1 MGFAGTMHPYFK
13 PSFENLENLRQQMN
27 ESTESDSGDLYET
40 IKDQEASQSR
50 EELKAEE
57 SQSVIVEGE
66 GLQVMDEENITSS
79 SNESQHSEVV
89 EGGPGAADELGSPA
103 SAVSAG
109 QLLPLPLPLPLPL
122 HVPKVSH
129 ILAFLPTGWA
139 ASSSFNERNSSM
151 SRNGLTVRAIPYR
164 YVQVVKPAMIRCIPL
179 FHIVSCVHL
188 KFFLSIA
195 LPFVPVPSIPSFL
208 QTTLASTLS
217 ARNC

>member
-40 IKDQEASQSR
+40 IKDQEASQSG

-57 SQSVIVEGE
+57 SQSVVIEGE
-66 GLQVMDEENITSS
+66 GLDVLDEDDITPSS
-79 SNESQHSEVV
+79 DEIQLSEVV
-89 EGGPGAADELGSPA
+89 EGCPGAADEVGSLA
-103 SAVSAG
+103 TAVSAG
-109 QLLPLPLPLPLPL
+109 QLLPLPLPLPL

-139 ASSSFNERNSSM
+139 ASSSFYERNISM
-151 SRNGLTVRAIPYR
+151 SRDGLTVRAIPYR
-164 YVQVVKPAMIRCIPL
+164 YVQVVKPAMIRCVLL

-188 KFFLSIA
+188 KFYLSTVLLSVPLLSPPFLHS
-195 LPFVPVPSIPSFL
+195 FIPS
-208 QTTLASTLS
+208 
-217 ARNC
+217 